1 MFREIGDL
9 TVLAA
14 VADGKAEFI
23 PTAAALVP
31 FLEGRAAEAASSD
44 FDEHRDEVQVRL
56 VADLVVR
63 SRAPPKT
70 KQTSKWVIP
79 NENFGGARERT
90 TKPGIRQCDGGAI
103 DGHSGFLHI
112 ITDADTDDSHRA
124 VQLCVERN
132 DKIHLKIIHSG
143 HLHYWGVL

>member
-1 MFREIGDL
+1 MKFRATICLMFREISDL

-56 VADLVVR
+56 GADLVVR
-63 SRAPPKT
+63 GVQSTRKRDRTHAPPK
-70 KQTSKWVIP
+70 Q
-79 NENFGGARERT
+79 
-90 TKPGIRQCDGGAI
+90 KPEC
-103 DGHSGFLHI
+103 
-112 ITDADTDDSHRA
+112 
-124 VQLCVERN
+124 
-132 DKIHLKIIHSG
+132 
-143 HLHYWGVL
+143 

>member
-63 SRAPPKT
+63 SRAPPKQ
-70 KQTSKWVIP
+70 KQECKWGILNEKFWWCAGAHYQTALPNLEFANVMVGPSMVIVDSCISSP
-79 NENFGGARERT
+79 TLTPTTVTEPYNFVSSET
-90 TKPGIRQCDGGAI
+90 IKSI
-103 DGHSGFLHI
+103 
-112 ITDADTDDSHRA
+112 
-124 VQLCVERN
+124 
-132 DKIHLKIIHSG
+132 
-143 HLHYWGVL
+143 

>member
-1 MFREIGDL
+1 MKFRATICLMFREIGDL

-56 VADLVVR
+56 VA
-63 SRAPPKT
+63 
-70 KQTSKWVIP
+70 
-79 NENFGGARERT
+79 
-90 TKPGIRQCDGGAI
+90 GIRQCDGGAI

-124 VQLCVERN
+124 VQLCVE
-132 DKIHLKIIHSG
+132 
-143 HLHYWGVL
+143 

>member
-70 KQTSKWVIP
+70 KQASKWVIQNEILVVRGSALP
-79 NENFGGARERT
+79 NLEFANVMVGPSMVIVDSCISSPTLTPTTVTEPYNFVSSET
-90 TKPGIRQCDGGAI
+90 IKSI
-103 DGHSGFLHI
+103 
-112 ITDADTDDSHRA
+112 
-124 VQLCVERN
+124 
-132 DKIHLKIIHSG
+132 
-143 HLHYWGVL
+143 